1 VLSGVREPLTVL
13 PVPMKQLRVQGILV
27 GHRQGLEVLCRAM
40 ELHRLRP
47 VHEVPAAF
55 VYLASG
61 QSVGKVCVE
70 VG

>member
-1 VLSGVREPLTVL
+1 
-13 PVPMKQLRVQGILV
+13 V